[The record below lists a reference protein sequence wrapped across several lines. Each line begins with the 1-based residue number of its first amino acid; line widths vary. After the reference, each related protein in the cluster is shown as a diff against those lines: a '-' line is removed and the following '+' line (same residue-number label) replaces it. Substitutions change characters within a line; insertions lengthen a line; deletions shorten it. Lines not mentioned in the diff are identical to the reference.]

1 MLTPSMGFCCTPLTE
16 TGSGSPAASRIVGAT
31 SITWWNWERISP
43 FAFMPLGKI
52 TGLDPALEMHRLAS
66 KRIAQAG
73 LDVDLV
79 GLSAEHIPLD
89 DASFDCV
96 VVTYTLCSVPDPVTA
111 LKEMR
116 RVLKTDGS
124 FSASTAARRTKACVA
139 GKIG

>member
-66 KRIAQAG
+66 KSAG
-73 LDVDLV
+73 SPFHLT
-79 GLSAEHIPLD
+79 E
-89 DASFDCV
+89 
-96 VVTYTLCSVPDPVTA
+96 VTA
-111 LKEMR
+111 LRSRKPNSR
-116 RVLKTDGS
+116 
-124 FSASTAARRTKACVA
+124 
-139 GKIG
+139 